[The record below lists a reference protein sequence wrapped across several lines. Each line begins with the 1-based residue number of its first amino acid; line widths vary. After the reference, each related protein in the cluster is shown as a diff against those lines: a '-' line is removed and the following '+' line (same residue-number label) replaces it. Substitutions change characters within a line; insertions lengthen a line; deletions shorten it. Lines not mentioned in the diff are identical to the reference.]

1 MTRKR
6 LLLLILCTWAV
17 VGLLALVLQCAT
29 GGSNPLLGE
38 PSAYPRLSYGLSMAS
53 AMFTILACYYL
64 VRRQQ
69 SGGIFQRLL
78 LLLVPAVLT
87 VLDYYFF
94 FDSGMIACLPVLAV
108 VSAMMFIKKES

>member
-29 GGSNPLLGE
+29 GGTNPLLGE
-38 PSAYPRLSYGLSMAS
+38 PSAYPRLSYGLSMACT
-53 AMFTILACYYL
+53 MFTTLACYYL

-69 SGGIFQRLL
+69 PGRISQRLL
-78 LLLVPAVLT
+78 LLFVPAVLT

-94 FDSGMIACLPVLAV
+94 FDSGMIACLPVLAA
-108 VSAMMFIKKES
+108 VSAMMLIKKES